1 MLGERKVFIA
11 HQHISDVKDME
22 ETIMNEDYLANIR
35 PTRRQL
41 DWQRM
46 EMYAF
51 THFGMNTMTDREWG
65 LGHEDP
71 ALFNPQEFDADQ
83 WMDALKAA
91 GMTGVILTCKHHD
104 GFCLWPSRYTTHSV
118 ASSPWKD
125 GRGDVVREVS
135 DAARRHGL
143 KFGVYLS
150 PWDRTEATYGSGK
163 DYDDFYVNQLIELLT
178 HYGPIFCVWLD
189 GACGEGPNGKKQ
201 QYDWQRYYNVVRALQ
216 PEAVIC
222 VSGPDVRWCGNE
234 AGHTRENEWSVVP
247 ERLRSAELTAAKSQK
262 ADDGEFSRLVRSDEE
277 DLGSRKALADYDG
290 PLAWYPSEVNTS
302 TRPGWFYHE
311 NEDTQVRNAQEL
323 FDIWASSVGGN
334 ATFLLNVPPTPQG
347 RIAQADVKALAGL
360 GALIDDFKARM
371 ITEGVCVGFSTNSRG
386 TDPSALLTTDA
397 DSDYWTPDGEDPDPT
412 VTLDFDTPR
421 CIDAVVLREQIAV
434 GQRIDVVEVRA
445 GRPVDSQLLASKE
458 SVGYQRIVRFDP
470 VTTDHIEIRIPA
482 FRIRPTL
489 CAAIAVEAVRR
500 DDNAADSDVCA
511 VGTQA

>member
-1 MLGERKVFIA
+1 ML
-11 HQHISDVKDME
+11 
-22 ETIMNEDYLANIR
+22 NEDYLANIR
-35 PTRRQL
+35 PARRQL

-71 ALFNPQEFDADQ
+71 ALFNPVDFDADQ
-83 WMDALKAA
+83 WMRALKAA

-104 GFCLWPSRYTTHSV
+104 GFCLWPSRYTKHSV
-118 ASSPWKD
+118 ASSPWRN
-125 GRGDVVREVS
+125 GEGDVVREVS

-178 HYGPIFCVWLD
+178 HYGPIFAVWLD

-247 ERLRSAELTAAKSQK
+247 ERLRSAELTAAKSQQ
-262 ADDGEFSRLVRSDEE
+262 ADDGKFSRLVRSDEE
-277 DLGSRKALADYDG
+277 DLGSRAALADYDG
-290 PLAWYPSEVNTS
+290 PLAWYPAEVNTS
-302 TRPGWFYHE
+302 TRPGWFYHA
-311 NEDTQVRNAQEL
+311 NEDAAVRTPEEL

-334 ATFLLNVPPTPQG
+334 ATFLLNVPPTPAG
-347 RIAQADVKALAGL
+347 LIADADVKALAGL
-360 GALIDDFKARM
+360 GELIADFKSRA
-371 ITEGVCVGFSTNSRG
+371 ITDGVTVSPSTTCRRCAAAGFE
-386 TDPSALLTTDA
+386 PSALLSTAPDSASWRPTCHDA
-397 DSDYWTPDGEDPDPT
+397 LPT
-412 VTLDFDTPR
+412 IVLDFDRPR
-421 CIDAVVLREQIAV
+421 SLAAVVLREDITV
-434 GQRIDVVEVRA
+434 GQRVDMVDIYAD
-445 GRPVDSQLLASKE
+445 GRHIARKE
-458 SVGYQRIVRFDP
+458 SIGYQRIIRFDEP
-470 VTTDHIEIRIPA
+470 VTASRLTVRIPE
-482 FRIRPTL
+482 FRLRPQIASVIPIEVAEVAE
-489 CAAIAVEAVRR
+489 AAEA
-500 DDNAADSDVCA
+500 
-511 VGTQA
+511 